1 IGVGVWLRQVPA
13 TLLLEALDDEI
24 VGLSRGDQPT
34 LDLRP
39 AGAHESSVRCYWAHQ
54 RQTVLDTG
62 LEIIGAEGRRE
73 VHQAGAVIRSDEVST
88 DDHPGGTILRK
99 RNHLEWTTIPLPDE
113 LTPRKGAQRAQLSEA
128 GGAPLGAAR
137 EIRPGGR
144 EDYPTVP
151 NSVLS
156 VLQIGTDSDRHVG
169 QQGPRR
175 GGPNQELP
183 PRFVL
188 EGKRDIHRVG
198 GDRLIAEGQLV
209 TGENGATTGT
219 VRQDPV
225 AAG

>member
-1 IGVGVWLRQVPA
+1 MGVWLGQVPA

-39 AGAHESSVRCYWAHQ
+39 GGAHESSVRRYWAHQ

-62 LEIIGAEGRRE
+62 LEIVGAECRSE
-73 VHQAGAVIRSDEVST
+73 VHQAGAVLRSDEVGT
-88 DDHPGGTILRK
+88 YDHPGGTILRK
-99 RNHLEWTTIPLPDE
+99 RNHLKWATISLPDE
-113 LTPRKGAQRAQLSEA
+113 LTPRERAQRAQLSEA
-128 GGAPLGAAR
+128 GRAPLGAAR

-156 VLQIGTDSDRHVG
+156 VLQIGTDSHRHVG

-175 GGPNQELP
+175 RGPNQELP
-183 PRFVL
+183 LRFVL

-198 GDRLIAEGQLV
+198 GDCLVAEGQLV
-209 TGENGATTGT
+209 TGKNGATTGT
-219 VRQDPV
+219 VRQHPV